1 MDGSFEAGSPNPY
14 WDEGSTNFGT
24 PLCTIDLCGDGGG
37 SAGPRTGDWWAWFGG
52 IAATEDAFV
61 SQPVNIPAGSQ
72 ATLQFYL
79 WLGAHSGAGA
89 SDYLRVTVDGT
100 EVFRATDADTQYD
113 AGYTLVSVNL
123 SAFAGGSRVLRF
135 EEHNGEVDFINFN
148 LDDVTLNVSN
158 CTTTRG
164 R

>member
-1 MDGSFEAGSPNPY
+1 
-14 WDEGSTNFGT
+14 
-24 PLCTIDLCGDGGG
+24 
-37 SAGPRTGDWWAWFGG
+37 
-52 IAATEDAFV
+52 
-61 SQPVNIPAGSQ
+61 
-72 ATLQFYL
+72 
-79 WLGAHSGAGA
+79 
-89 SDYLRVTVDGT
+89 
-100 EVFRATDADTQYD
+100 
-113 AGYTLVSVNL
+113 VNL